1 MTYLDSISGKYKR
14 VDIDKINFVVRK
26 NFIFEIEPSF
36 LLNCKS
42 FSGMLSCGHNGLFHS
57 WTPCLEAI
65 YFSNSND
72 SKPCFVCKTLT
83 DQRENPI
90 IERLNTEEIHFALK
104 FSITVSIEC
113 CDGTYYTA
121 EIMKGSGIIRLKS
134 GCHMTSSFF
143 SFKGDS
149 NQSDT
154 LNIIY
159 DKNINSCPEKASVY
173 NNQNRFHNV
182 HSCIKMVSVL
192 LMYMKFY

>member
-1 MTYLDSISGKYKR
+1 
-14 VDIDKINFVVRK
+14 
-26 NFIFEIEPSF
+26 
-36 LLNCKS
+36 
-42 FSGMLSCGHNGLFHS
+42 MLSCGHNGLFHS

-65 YFSNSND
+65 YLSNTND

-134 GCHMTSSFF
+134 V
-143 SFKGDS
+143 
-149 NQSDT
+149 
-154 LNIIY
+154 I
-159 DKNINSCPEKASVY
+159 
-173 NNQNRFHNV
+173 
-182 HSCIKMVSVL
+182 
-192 LMYMKFY
+192 